1 MLCGSVRASV
11 SWLCV
16 CLSVCLGVVYGA
28 ENGQKHGLKI
38 RVSLPHGLQFLAV
51 VTLSLT
57 HKTK

>member
-1 MLCGSVRASV
+1 MSALCGSVRASV

-38 RVSLPHGLQFLAV
+38 EGVGAAEIAIFGGGKYSAHA
-51 VTLSLT
+51 
-57 HKTK
+57 